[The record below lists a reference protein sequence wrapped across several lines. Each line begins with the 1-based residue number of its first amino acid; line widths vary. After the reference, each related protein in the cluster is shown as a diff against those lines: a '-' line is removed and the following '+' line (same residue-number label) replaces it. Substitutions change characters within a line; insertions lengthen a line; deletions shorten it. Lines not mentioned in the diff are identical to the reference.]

1 MQIPSRHRLLGFLA
15 QRLKQR
21 DRDLN
26 GPWATHPN
34 MEATQAEEKETAAPS
49 WSADSECSDT
59 DLATKEAEAE
69 DTCVQQT
76 ETPLNLSEASS
87 TLEKRSGGALGGWL
101 TRLTGAYS
109 VAGKNFVLP
118 CGILGRSLALHSH
131 DIEVFSCG
139 CAVRGLGGSLLV
151 RGDRMNDFAET
162 KDRLDRTAAGKLAQS
177 SAIPYQSGC
186 FLCIKRGNKANFTE
200 AGCIRAIIT
209 LGCHP
214 CQIQSPL

>member
-1 MQIPSRHRLLGFLA
+1 MYRVQAASLAQIPSRHRLLGFLA

-21 DRDLN
+21 DRELN

-34 MEATQAEEKETAAPS
+34 MEATQAEDKEAAAPS

-59 DLATKEAEAE
+59 DLATKEGEAE
-69 DTCVQQT
+69 DTSVQPT
-76 ETPLNLSEASS
+76 ETPLNPSDASS

-109 VAGKNFVLP
+109 VAGKNILLLCGVVGCTSLP
-118 CGILGRSLALHSH
+118 VIPQ
-131 DIEVFSCG
+131 DIEVFPCE

-162 KDRLDRTAAGKLAQS
+162 RDRLDRTAAGKSTLSLSTSTSEWLLSVNQTS
-177 SAIPYQSGC
+177 
-186 FLCIKRGNKANFTE
+186 TE
-200 AGCIRAIIT
+200 AGVQR
-209 LGCHP
+209 
-214 CQIQSPL
+214 QV